1 MEKASISVSFFV
13 MSPDQKSCMLFV
25 CSCKIPGLLILCW
38 YSHLY
43 CFFPLVIIL
52 QGSWNSAQTLTCPC
66 DWYQVEEVTG
76 MVYNPLTQKWSLSP
90 RNTSVNYIAY
100 GVNRSG
106 SVWARFTNCVN
117 WCTLDKFTWE
127 LLYFNFA
134 KLSTTFSASKCMA
147 ISWCSLS
154 FEHYLL
160 LPELSI
166 LIKVIRM
173 NECYQNIFLGLVPR
187 LALL

>member
-1 MEKASISVSFFV
+1 MQDTWFIDSVLVLPSILFF
-13 MSPDQKSCMLFV
+13 SPCDYPTRFWKFSTNSNLPMWL
-25 CSCKIPGLLILCW
+25 IPGGGGYWNGLQPP
-38 YSHLY
+38 HTEV
-43 CFFPLVIIL
+43 VID
-52 QGSWNSAQTLTCPC
+52 T
-66 DWYQVEEVTG
+66 
-76 MVYNPLTQKWSLSP
+76 
-90 RNTSVNYIAY
+90 RNTIVNYIAY